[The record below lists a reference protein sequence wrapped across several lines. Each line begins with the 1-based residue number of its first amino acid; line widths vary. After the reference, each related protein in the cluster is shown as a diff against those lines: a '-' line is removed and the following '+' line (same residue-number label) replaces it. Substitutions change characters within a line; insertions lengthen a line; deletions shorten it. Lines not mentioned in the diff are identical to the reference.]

1 MNISLD
7 YANINRAIVNG
18 IADDFEDNFSLCHQH
33 LLRKIWRA
41 RFSLMSLGCHLVE
54 RKQPPTFLLCV
65 NLSSKSV
72 QMNTDVE
79 LYILSGEDGL
89 RKIILEMVMGTHKK
103 YHF

>member
-7 YANINRAIVNG
+7 YANIHKNIVDG
-18 IADDFEDNFSLCHQH
+18 IADDFEDNFSLCRQH

-41 RFSLMSLGCHLVE
+41 CFSLMSLGCSLVKE
-54 RKQPPTFLLCV
+54 KQPPTFLLCV
-65 NLSSKSV
+65 NLSSESV

-79 LYILSGEDGL
+79 FYILSGKDGL
-89 RKIILEMVMGTHKK
+89 WKIILEMVMGTQRK